1 MPEPSRLL
9 PGQRS
14 AADSQ
19 RTDAPAGVEFHRTP
33 GRRWRSSHHSR
44 WQSRTAGLT
53 RQSSTSW
60 PSLIGFAKSKKYAPR
75 ASVNQS

>member
-1 MPEPSRLL
+1 MSEPSRLL

-19 RTDAPAGVEFHRTP
+19 RTDVPVGVEIYLW
-33 GRRWRSSHHSR
+33 GGAARSSGDSR